1 MAKNLQHFEVL
12 RKHLEKAR
20 ADFKLT
26 RIEDAMPFVVLPMIV
41 DIRADEVEDTITDN
55 SFQSS
60 RGRPAGHDRGTD
72 AIVIQSGATESEVHI
87 FNFKYVQSFENTDK
101 NFPSGE
107 IDKILT
113 FLTAVF
119 DKDRAL
125 LGDTNQVLTDKVRE
139 IWDEIGKQQTRFFLH
154 FVSNVT
160 SGIEPSEYRRLS
172 ASLKTWDIPDGLI
185 ETQASLA
192 TRFANANR
200 VKIDGRFKGIE
211 KDLFVLTTGNVRALI
226 LRADARDILRLLCGH
241 KDLRNDPNSTDNAAL
256 SAANLDENAFDD
268 NVRVYLKEKS
278 KINVSIKNTALSSEA
293 SHFFY
298 FNNGIT
304 MTCDRFAYP
313 PQQRGPIITVENVQV
328 VNGGQTLHALFEA
341 FATDATKIEPIELL
355 CRVYETADRT
365 LSSRIAERTNSQSPV
380 DTRDI
385 HSNDEEQINLER
397 EFKTHNLFYER
408 KKAQF
413 ADRPIADRIDSEKCG
428 QVYLAFYEDMPLE
441 AKNRKG
447 WIFGDKR
454 TVIFNQNTTADTLLL
469 PLRFFDN
476 IEDLRHQNGHG
487 QRAWLNY
494 ASYHILY
501 ALKLMAKKRRIPLVL
516 ANLARI
522 QRLTTQA
529 TTLVR
534 KARKAEKEIV
544 EAKGEEFA
552 DVLFFKQKKAKEG
565 ILKQANS

>member
-12 RKHLEKAR
+12 RKHLQKAR
-20 ADFKLT
+20 TDFGLA
-26 RIEDAMPFVVLPMIV
+26 RIEDAMPFVVLPMIL

-60 RGRPAGHDRGTD
+60 RGRSPGHDRGTD

-87 FNFKYVQSFENTDK
+87 FNFKYVRSFENSDR
-101 NFPSGE
+101 NFPAVE

-113 FLTAVF
+113 FFAAVL

-139 IWDEIGKQQTRFFLH
+139 IWNEIEKQETKFFVHL
-154 FVSNVT
+154 VSNVT
-160 SGIEPSEYRRLS
+160 SGLEPSECRRLN
-172 ASLKTWDIPDGLI
+172 ASLKTWDISDALI
-185 ETQASLA
+185 DTQASLA
-192 TRFANANR
+192 TRFANQNR
-200 VKIDGRFKGIE
+200 VKIDGKFKGIE

-226 LRADARDILRLLCGH
+226 LRADGRDILRLLCH
-241 KDLRNDPNSTDNAAL
+241 DNALRNDPNNTDDAALNAAG
-256 SAANLDENAFDD
+256 LDENAFDD
-268 NVRVYLKEKS
+268 NIRVYLKEKS
-278 KINVSIKNTALSSEA
+278 KINVSIKNTALSTEA
-293 SHFFY
+293 AHFFY

-313 PQQRGPIITVENVQV
+313 PQQRGPTITVENVQV

-355 CRVYETADRT
+355 CRVYETADRR

-397 EFKTHNLFYER
+397 EFETHNLFYER

-413 ADRPIADRIDSEKCG
+413 ADKPLAKRIDAEKCG

-447 WIFGDKR
+447 LIFGDKR
-454 TVIFNQNTTADTLLL
+454 TIIFNQNTTADKLLL
-469 PLRFFDN
+469 PLRLFDN
-476 IEDLRHQNGHG
+476 IEDFRHQNGHG

-501 ALKLMAKKRRIPLVL
+501 ALKLMAKKRRIPLIHD
-516 ANLARI
+516 NLGRI
-522 QRLTTQA
+522 QRLTEQA

-534 KARKAEKEIV
+534 KARKAEKAIL

-552 DVLFFKQKKAKEG
+552 DVLYFKQKRAKDG
-565 ILKQANS
+565 ILKQAQ